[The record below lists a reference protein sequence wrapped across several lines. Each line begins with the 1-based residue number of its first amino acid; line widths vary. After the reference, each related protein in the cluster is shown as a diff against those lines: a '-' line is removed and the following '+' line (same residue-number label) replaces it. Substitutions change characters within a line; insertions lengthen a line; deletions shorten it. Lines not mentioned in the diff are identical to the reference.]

1 MAAFYKHILLIS
13 LAAILPLNSMAQRA
27 CQDVFA
33 PETTYY
39 NDAVERAILQKTLEK
54 GPHKLSPNDLT
65 KLVHKMFDKYEGKE
79 YEVSHYLQ
87 MTAAERTKAMLF
99 RQVSETVTRRGL
111 ETFFKEQ
118 GLLIDSS
125 SLMTKL
131 WVINR
136 SKSFNLFSAIGA
148 TMGLIRGNAPIFLPE
163 VFLQVKPQDMNTLL
177 LKGLESKE
185 GIEIS
190 NRYGFRQ
197 EAIRGYSLVN
207 RYYTRVAVAVAFFVM
222 LDKVE
227 DFLAQDHA
235 SIPADIWTL
244 FLSELQ
250 QYQEKIP

>member
-1 MAAFYKHILLIS
+1 MAASYKHILLIS
-13 LAAILPLNSMAQRA
+13 LAALLPLNSMAQIA

-39 NDAVERAILQKTLEK
+39 NEAVERAILKKALEK
-54 GPHKLSPNDLT
+54 GTRKLSPNDLT

-79 YEVSHYLQ
+79 YEFSHYLQ

-99 RQVSETVTRRGL
+99 RQASETITHQGL
-111 ETFFKEQ
+111 ETYFREK
-118 GLLIDSS
+118 GLLVDSS
-125 SLMTKL
+125 TLMTKL

-136 SKSFNLFSAIGA
+136 SKSFNLFSAVGA
-148 TMGLIRGNAPIFLPE
+148 AMGLVHGRAPIFLPE
-163 VFLQVKPQDMNTLL
+163 VFFKMKPQDMSTLL

-197 EAIRGYSLVN
+197 EVIRGYSLVN
-207 RYYTRVAVAVAFFVM
+207 RYYTRVAVAVAFILM
-222 LDKVE
+222 YDKVE
-227 DFLAQDHA
+227 DFLLQDHD
-235 SIPADIWTL
+235 SIPADVWTL

-250 QYQEKIP
+250 KYEEKIP